1 MDNTFAIM
9 SPRSR
14 RLHRG
19 RPDLTSTVLSNMT
32 ASNMTNMTAT
42 PSTAQMTSFSDSS
55 FEAEFGPSPD
65 ELIINARG
73 RRALPLTFSP
83 DVHCTPPRGMANPR
97 SISISK
103 LARPNGMAR
112 LLLPTR
118 TSPRKRLNLTDSP
131 PSSMA
136 APLLTA
142 TPSPEQRFLKKSP
155 GGKKTK
161 IDDFLEANTTPGE
174 EAHLSTPVLLKGLS
188 RGQLLDV
195 LNELIIKRPEIEDD
209 LRECLPKPDL
219 GHMEERL
226 NYLKRNIFKALPNTR
241 LESKTDSMAY
251 SRVAQHLL
259 AFKKELIDQGKRLM
273 EANAWPS
280 LVDHSIMA
288 WNFVLAT
295 PTWDNAPH
303 NNVKK
308 QCFKVLATN
317 LNMSLKKGSWT
328 PELSDSTKS
337 KLLPLEKDHE
347 DIGPCIKH
355 LDLIINGNNNVTS
368 STQE

>member
-1 MDNTFAIM
+1 MDNPFAIM
-9 SPRSR
+9 SPRTR

-19 RPDLTSTVLSNMT
+19 VPNTVLSNMT
-32 ASNMTNMTAT
+32 ASNMTNMATT
-42 PSTAQMTSFSDSS
+42 PSTGHMMSTLDSS
-55 FEAEFGPSPD
+55 FEADFGPSPD
-65 ELIINARG
+65 EMVINARG

-97 SISISK
+97 SISK
-103 LARPNGMAR
+103 LARPNGGIAR

-118 TSPRKRLNLTDSP
+118 TSPRKRLTLTDSP
-131 PSSMA
+131 PTSMA
-136 APLLTA
+136 APLVMA
-142 TPSPEQRFLKKSP
+142 TPSPEQKFLKKSP

-161 IDDFLEANTTPGE
+161 IDEFSLAVNSTTIGGEAC
-174 EAHLSTPVLLKGLS
+174 LSTPVLLKGLS
-188 RGQLLDV
+188 RAQLLDV
-195 LNELIIKRPEIEDD
+195 LNELIIKRPEIEED

-219 GHMEERL
+219 SHMEERL

-259 AFKKELIDQGKRLM
+259 AFKKDLVDQGKRLM
-273 EANAWPS
+273 EANAWTS

-288 WNFVLAT
+288 WSFVLAT

-308 QCFKVLATN
+308 QCFKVLSAN
-317 LNMSLKKGSWT
+317 LNMALKKGSWT
-328 PELSDSTKS
+328 PEVSECIKA
-337 KLLPLEKDHE
+337 KLIPLEKDHE

-368 STQE
+368 STQV